1 MAKEGTLITKDESD
15 EIIRVNWGVYFD
27 YLKSGHVWIP
37 IFLIAAPLTG
47 VGCWCWLEMQSLTA
61 KWMEN
66 LDQPGSFGYYFF
78 KYLYLNAINIVG
90 VLGGFFVLRFYCII
104 ISN

>member
-27 YLKSGHVWIP
+27 YLKSGHIWIP

-47 VGCWCWLEMQSLTA
+47 VGCWCWLEM
-61 KWMEN
+61 
-66 LDQPGSFGYYFF
+66 
-78 KYLYLNAINIVG
+78 
-90 VLGGFFVLRFYCII
+90 
-104 ISN
+104 